1 LGFNRR
7 SRRTLQK
14 MDFAKF
20 LNTGELSDI
29 TVTIDGKDFQL
40 HKFPLYIKSDFFRA
54 LARRSA
60 DITGRSDDAED
71 ATRIVLTDFPGGP
84 DAFKL
89 VAAYCYNVH
98 VDVTQ
103 RNVCQLRCAAE
114 FLQMTGS
121 GNLAG
126 NVVANGICVSGQRRV

>member
-1 LGFNRR
+1 
-7 SRRTLQK
+7 
-14 MDFAKF
+14 MDFSKF
-20 LNTGELSDI
+20 LNTGELSDV
-29 TVTIDGKDFQL
+29 TVSVDGKDFHL

-60 DITGRSDDAED
+60 DAGGRMRNGDLATED
-71 ATRIVLTDFPGGP
+71 TPDETRIVLTDFPGGP
-84 DAFKL
+84 DAFHL

-98 VDVTQ
+98 IDLTQ
-103 RNVCQLRCAAE
+103 HNVCQLRCAAE

-126 NVVANGICVSGQRRV
+126 N

>member
-1 LGFNRR
+1 
-7 SRRTLQK
+7 

-20 LNTGELSDI
+20 LNTGELSDV
-29 TVTIDGKDFQL
+29 TVIVDGKEFPL

-54 LARRSA
+54 LARRAA
-60 DITGRSDDAED
+60 DTGSHQQPDNDGETAAEPPGV
-71 ATRIVLTDFPGGP
+71 TKIVLSDFPGGP
-84 DAFKL
+84 DTFQL
-89 VAAYCYNVH
+89 VAAYCYNVRP
-98 VDVTQ
+98 DVTK

-126 NVVANGICVSGQRRV
+126 IY